1 VRDGVVDRFLK
12 KYMHVHRSIERLG
25 LGTGMRPVRL
35 FIIRRRNGGEVRDQE
50 AQITK
55 PLD

>member
-1 VRDGVVDRFLK
+1 VVDRFLK